1 MFGHRYHP
9 LGQNPYPGGF
19 MSHKEESR
27 TRRHVVPSEQRS
39 FFWNRRFRK
48 ASFCRLWKI
57 QGKQEEEF
65 GPEQEDRDTA
75 GGGFREPYFSRD
87 REEAGS

>member
-1 MFGHRYHP
+1 MWKNLERDAM
-9 LGQNPYPGGF
+9 L
-19 MSHKEESR
+19 SR
-27 TRRHVVPSEQRS
+27 QSRGV
-39 FFWNRRFRK
+39 FWNRRFRK
-48 ASFCRLWKI
+48 ASFCRLWEI